1 MTAAAAPPPSDD
13 ALDAELRRVAAL
25 ADPVP
30 DHWHDVARAGFAWA
44 AIDAAPA
51 HLTYD
56 SRSGRSG
63 RLGGGPLSGAAPREL
78 RFVATGSLGVEVEID
93 VGADK
98 LRVLG
103 RLVPA
108 RIAEVVALWPG
119 GRREAVSEPGGTF
132 RFDELPR
139 LPLCLH
145 VCGEHS
151 VKTGWIVA

>member
-1 MTAAAAPPPSDD
+1 MTAAAAPLPSDD

-30 DHWHDVARAGFAWA
+30 DAWRDVARASFAWA

-51 HLTYD
+51 QLTYD
-56 SRSGRSG
+56 SRSSRSE
-63 RLGGGPLSGAAPREL
+63 RLGGGPLSGAAPRQL
-78 RFVATGSLGVEVEID
+78 RYLAAGSLGVEVEID

-98 LRVLG
+98 LRLLG

-108 RIAEVVALWPG
+108 RVADVVALWPG
-119 GRREAVSEPGGTF
+119 GRREAASDPGGTF

-139 LPLCLH
+139 LPLCLQ
-145 VCGEHS
+145 VCGEQP

>member
-1 MTAAAAPPPSDD
+1 MTAAAAPPPGDD

-30 DHWHDVARAGFAWA
+30 DAWRDVARAGFAWA
-44 AIDAAPA
+44 TIDAAPA
-51 HLTYD
+51 QLTYD
-56 SRSGRSG
+56 SRSSRGE
-63 RLGGGPLSGAAPREL
+63 RLGGGPLSGAARQL
-78 RFVATGSLGVEVEID
+78 RYLASGPLGVEVEID

-108 RIAEVVALWPG
+108 RVAEVVALWPG
-119 GRREAVSEPGGTF
+119 GRREAVSDAGGTF
-132 RFDELPR
+132 RVDELPR

-145 VCGEHS
+145 VCGEQP